1 MVAKTIVNRR
11 EIMDYKIKH
20 WAVAVATFG
29 VLSVT
34 VAANAD
40 ETTGLTDTAIKV
52 GVMGPFTGNA
62 SSYSKTQIGLM
73 AYFKH
78 INDQGGIHGRKFE
91 IVQEDTA
98 CNPAK
103 GIAAAKKLVH
113 QDKVF
118 YMHGNSCSGVA
129 MAVKPTVSPTG
140 IPWIIAH
147 AVNPKITMPVNE
159 KRSIFHGVPAGPAY
173 GSAMGRFVMSK
184 PNAKRVAVI
193 AHTNDWAKSYC
204 GPAIEHIKKSGGEII
219 ADMAMERGQTDSTAQ
234 VLKLKKA
241 NPDFILGCLYE
252 AETVIFLRDAK
263 KYGLNAPVMGT
274 AGTDLEN
281 TLARL
286 GDKDAVK
293 NYFVLHAFVDKVDG
307 PKMKKWNDII
317 LKYYPSETITGF
329 SAISMASGVAA
340 VQALK
345 NAGRDLTRSKMISAL
360 ENIRGLTTGILA
372 CDITWTPTDR
382 HGCKTSAVAG
392 FVDGNPT
399 VLSAWGK
406 PW

>member
-1 MVAKTIVNRR
+1 MAALGMLAMV
-11 EIMDYKIKH
+11 
-20 WAVAVATFG
+20 G
-29 VLSVT
+29 
-34 VAANAD
+34 AANAD
-40 ETTGLTDTAIKV
+40 ETTGLTDTTIKV

-78 INDQGGIHGRKFE
+78 INDQGGINGRKFE

-98 CNPAK
+98 CAPAK

-118 YMHGNSCSGVA
+118 YLHGNSCSGVA

-159 KRSIFHGVPAGPAY
+159 KKSIFHGVPAGPAY
-173 GSAMGRFVMSK
+173 GSTMGKFVMSK
-184 PNAKRVAVI
+184 PGVKRI
-193 AHTNDWAKSYC
+193 AMVTHTNDWAKAYC
-204 GPAIEHIKKSGGEII
+204 DPAIEVIKASGGEII
-219 ADMAMERGQTDSTAQ
+219 ETLALERGQTDATAQ

-241 NPDFILGCLYE
+241 KPDFILGCLYE

-263 KYGLNAPVMGT
+263 KYGVRIPVMGT

-281 TLARL
+281 TLERL
-286 GDKDAVK
+286 GDPDAVK
-293 NYFVLHAFVDKVDG
+293 DYYVLHAFVDKVDG

-317 LKYYPSETITGF
+317 LKYYPNETITGF
-329 SAISMASGVAA
+329 SAVSMASGVAA
-340 VQALK
+340 VNALK
-345 NAGRDLTRSKMISAL
+345 AAGRDLTRSKFIAEL
-360 ENIRGLTTGILA
+360 DNIKGLKTGILA
-372 CDITWTPTDR
+372 CDITWSSTDR
-382 HGCKTSAVAG
+382 HGCKKSAVAG
-392 FVDGNPT
+392 FIDGKPT
-399 VLSAWGK
+399 VLSAWEK

>member
-1 MVAKTIVNRR
+1 MKHRTKTCMSTMAALGMLAMV
-11 EIMDYKIKH
+11 
-20 WAVAVATFG
+20 G
-29 VLSVT
+29 
-34 VAANAD
+34 AANAD
-40 ETTGLTDTAIKV
+40 ETTGLTDTTIKV

-78 INDQGGIHGRKFE
+78 INDQGGINGRKFE

-98 CNPAK
+98 CAPAK

-118 YMHGNSCSGVA
+118 YLHGNSCSGVA
-129 MAVKPTVSPTG
+129 MAVKPTVAPTG

-159 KRSIFHGVPAGPAY
+159 KKSIFHGVPAGPAY
-173 GSAMGRFVMSK
+173 GSTMGKFVMSK
-184 PNAKRVAVI
+184 PGVKRI
-193 AHTNDWAKSYC
+193 AMVTHTNDWAKAYC
-204 GPAIEHIKKSGGEII
+204 DPAIEVIKASGGKII
-219 ADMAMERGQTDSTAQ
+219 ETLALERGQTDATAQ

-241 NPDFILGCLYE
+241 KPDFILGCLYE

-263 KYGLNAPVMGT
+263 KYGVRIPVMGT

-281 TLARL
+281 TLERL
-286 GDKDAVK
+286 GDPDAVK
-293 NYFVLHAFVDKVDG
+293 DYYVLHAFVDKVDG

-317 LKYYPSETITGF
+317 LKYYPNETITGF
-329 SAISMASGVAA
+329 SAVSMASGVAA
-340 VQALK
+340 VNALK
-345 NAGRDLTRSKMISAL
+345 AAGRDLTRSKFIAEL
-360 ENIRGLTTGILA
+360 DNIKGLKTGILA
-372 CDITWTPTDR
+372 CDITWSSTDR
-382 HGCKTSAVAG
+382 HGCKKSAVAG
-392 FVDGNPT
+392 FIDGKPT
-399 VLSAWGK
+399 VLSAWEK

>member
-1 MVAKTIVNRR
+1 MKHRTKTCMSTMAALGMLAMV
-11 EIMDYKIKH
+11 
-20 WAVAVATFG
+20 G
-29 VLSVT
+29 
-34 VAANAD
+34 AANAD
-40 ETTGLTDTAIKV
+40 ETTGLTDTTIKV

-78 INDQGGIHGRKFE
+78 INDQGGINGRKFE
-91 IVQEDTA
+91 IAQEDTA
-98 CNPAK
+98 CAPAK

-118 YMHGNSCSGVA
+118 YLHGNSCSGVA

-159 KRSIFHGVPAGPAY
+159 KKSIFHGVPAGPAY
-173 GSAMGRFVMSK
+173 GSTMGRFVMSK
-184 PNAKRVAVI
+184 PNTKRISVVT
-193 AHTNDWAKSYC
+193 HTNDWAKAYC
-204 GPAIEHIKKSGGEII
+204 DPAIEVIKASGGKII
-219 ADMAMERGQTDSTAQ
+219 ETLALERGQTDATAQ

-241 NPDFILGCLYE
+241 KPDFVLGCLYE

-263 KYGLNAPVMGT
+263 KYGVRLPVMGT

-281 TLARL
+281 TLERL
-286 GDKDAVK
+286 GDPDAVK
-293 NYFVLHAFVDKVDG
+293 DYYVLHAFVDKVDG

-317 LKYYPSETITGF
+317 LKYYPNETITGF
-329 SAISMASGVAA
+329 SAVSMASGVAA
-340 VQALK
+340 VNALK
-345 NAGRDLTRSKMISAL
+345 AAGRDLTRSKFIAEL
-360 ENIRGLTTGILA
+360 DNIKGLKTGILA
-372 CDITWTPTDR
+372 CDITWSSTDR
-382 HGCKTSAVAG
+382 HGCKKSAVAG
-392 FVDGNPT
+392 FVDGKPT
-399 VLSAWGK
+399 VLSAWEK

>member
-1 MVAKTIVNRR
+1 MKHRIKTCMSTMAALGMLAMV
-11 EIMDYKIKH
+11 
-20 WAVAVATFG
+20 G
-29 VLSVT
+29 
-34 VAANAD
+34 AANAD
-40 ETTGLTDTAIKV
+40 ETTGLTDTTIKV

-78 INDQGGIHGRKFE
+78 INDQGGINGRKFE

-98 CNPAK
+98 CAPAK

-118 YMHGNSCSGVA
+118 YLHGNSCSGVA
-129 MAVKPTVSPTG
+129 MAVKPTVAPTG

-159 KRSIFHGVPAGPAY
+159 KKSIFHGVPAGPAY
-173 GSAMGRFVMSK
+173 GSTMGKFVMSK
-184 PNAKRVAVI
+184 PGVKRI
-193 AHTNDWAKSYC
+193 AMVTHTNDWAKAYC
-204 GPAIEHIKKSGGEII
+204 DPAIEVIKASGGEII
-219 ADMAMERGQTDSTAQ
+219 ETLALERGQTDATAQ

-241 NPDFILGCLYE
+241 KPDFILGCLYE

-263 KYGLNAPVMGT
+263 KYGVRIPVMGT

-281 TLARL
+281 TLERL
-286 GDKDAVK
+286 GDPDAVK
-293 NYFVLHAFVDKVDG
+293 DYYVLHAFVDKVDG

-317 LKYYPSETITGF
+317 LKYYPNETITGF
-329 SAISMASGVAA
+329 SAVSMASGVAA
-340 VQALK
+340 VNALK
-345 NAGRDLTRSKMISAL
+345 AAGRDLTRSKFIAEL
-360 ENIRGLTTGILA
+360 DNIKGLKTGILA
-372 CDITWTPTDR
+372 CDITWSSTDR
-382 HGCKTSAVAG
+382 HGCKKSAVAG
-392 FVDGNPT
+392 FIDGKPT
-399 VLSAWGK
+399 VLSAWKK

>member
-1 MVAKTIVNRR
+1 MKHRTKTCMSTMAALGMLAMV
-11 EIMDYKIKH
+11 
-20 WAVAVATFG
+20 G
-29 VLSVT
+29 
-34 VAANAD
+34 AANAD
-40 ETTGLTDTAIKV
+40 ETTGLTDTTIKV

-78 INDQGGIHGRKFE
+78 INDQGGINGRKFE

-98 CNPAK
+98 CAPAK

-118 YMHGNSCSGVA
+118 YLHGNSCSGVA
-129 MAVKPTVSPTG
+129 MAVKPTVAPTG

-159 KRSIFHGVPAGPAY
+159 KKSIFHGVPAGPAY
-173 GSAMGRFVMSK
+173 GSTMGKFVMSK
-184 PNAKRVAVI
+184 PGVKRI
-193 AHTNDWAKSYC
+193 AMVTHTNDWAKAYC
-204 GPAIEHIKKSGGEII
+204 DPAIEVIKASGGEII
-219 ADMAMERGQTDSTAQ
+219 ETLALERGQTDATAQ

-241 NPDFILGCLYE
+241 KPDFVLGCLYE

-263 KYGLNAPVMGT
+263 KYGVRIPVMGT

-281 TLARL
+281 TLERL
-286 GDKDAVK
+286 GDPDAVK
-293 NYFVLHAFVDKVDG
+293 DYYVLHAFVDKVDG

-317 LKYYPSETITGF
+317 LKYYPNETITGF
-329 SAISMASGVAA
+329 SAVSMASGVAA
-340 VQALK
+340 VNALK
-345 NAGRDLTRSKMISAL
+345 AAGRDLTRSKFIAEL
-360 ENIRGLTTGILA
+360 DNIKGLKTGILA
-372 CDITWTPTDR
+372 CDITWSSTDR
-382 HGCKTSAVAG
+382 HGCKKSAVAG
-392 FVDGNPT
+392 FVDGKPT
-399 VLSAWGK
+399 VLSAWEK

>member
-1 MVAKTIVNRR
+1 MNNI
-11 EIMDYKIKH
+11 IKKSMM
-20 WAVAVATFG
+20 AMAAFG
-29 VLSVT
+29 VLTTAGAVI
-34 VAANAD
+34 AG

-52 GVMGPFTGNA
+52 GVMGPFSGNA

-78 INDQGGIHGRKFE
+78 INDQGGINGRKFE

-98 CNPAK
+98 CAPAK

-118 YMHGNSCSGVA
+118 YLHGNSCSGVA
-129 MAVKPTVSPTG
+129 MAVKPTVAPTG

-159 KRSIFHGVPAGPAY
+159 KKSIFHGVPAGPAY
-173 GSAMGRFVMSK
+173 GSTMGKFVMSK
-184 PNAKRVAVI
+184 PGVKRI
-193 AHTNDWAKSYC
+193 AMVTHTNDWAKAYC
-204 GPAIEHIKKSGGEII
+204 DPAIEVIKASGGEII
-219 ADMAMERGQTDSTAQ
+219 ETLALERGQTDATAQ

-241 NPDFILGCLYE
+241 KPDFILGCLYE

-263 KYGLNAPVMGT
+263 KYGVRIPVMGT

-281 TLARL
+281 TLERL
-286 GDKDAVK
+286 GDPDAVK
-293 NYFVLHAFVDKVDG
+293 DYYVLHAFVDKVDG

-317 LKYYPSETITGF
+317 LKYYPNETITGF
-329 SAISMASGVAA
+329 SAVSMASGVAA
-340 VQALK
+340 VKALK
-345 NAGRDLTRSKMISAL
+345 AAGRDLTRSKFIAEL
-360 ENIRGLTTGILA
+360 DNIKGLKTGILA
-372 CDITWTPTDR
+372 CDITWSSTDR
-382 HGCKTSAVAG
+382 HGCKKSAVAG
-392 FVDGNPT
+392 FIDGKPT
-399 VLSAWGK
+399 VLSAWEK

>member
-1 MVAKTIVNRR
+1 MNSRIKKSIVAF
-11 EIMDYKIKH
+11 
-20 WAVAVATFG
+20 AVMG
-29 VLSVT
+29 VLST
-34 VAANAD
+34 AGAASAG

-52 GVMGPFTGNA
+52 GVMGPFSGNA

-78 INDQGGIHGRKFE
+78 INDQGGINGRKFD
-91 IVQEDTA
+91 IIQEDTA
-98 CNPAK
+98 CDPAK

-113 QDKVF
+113 QDEVF
-118 YMHGNSCSGVA
+118 YLHGNSCSGVA

-159 KRSIFHGVPAGPAY
+159 KKSIFHGVPAGPAY
-173 GSAMGRFVMSK
+173 GSTMGKFIMSK
-184 PNAKRVAVI
+184 PGVKRIAMV
-193 AHTNDWAKSYC
+193 AHTNDWAKAYC
-204 GPAIEHIKKSGGEII
+204 DPAIEVIKASGGEII
-219 ADMAMERGQTDSTAQ
+219 EELALERGQTDATAQ
-234 VLKLKKA
+234 VLRLKKA

-263 KYGLNAPVMGT
+263 KYGVRIPVMGT

-281 TLARL
+281 TLERL
-286 GDKDAVK
+286 GDPDAVK
-293 NYFVLHAFVDKVDG
+293 DYYVLHAFVDKVDG

-317 LKYYPSETITGF
+317 LKYYPNETITGF

-340 VQALK
+340 VKALK
-345 NAGRDLTRSKMISAL
+345 AAGRDLTRSKFIAEL
-360 ENIRGLTTGILA
+360 DNIKGLKTGILA
-372 CDITWTPTDR
+372 CDITWSSTDR
-382 HGCKTSAVAG
+382 HGCKKSAVAG
-392 FVDGNPT
+392 FVDGKPT
-399 VLSAWGK
+399 VLSAWEK

>member
-1 MVAKTIVNRR
+1 MNH
-11 EIMDYKIKH
+11 KIRK
-20 WAVAVATFG
+20 WMTAMAAVT
-29 VLSVT
+29 VLSMVGI
-34 VAANAD
+34 AGAG
-40 ETTGLTDTAIKV
+40 ETTGLTDTTIKV

-98 CNPAK
+98 CAPAK
-103 GIAAAKKLVH
+103 GIAAAKKLIH
-113 QDKVF
+113 QDEVF
-118 YMHGNSCSGVA
+118 YLHGNSCSGVA

-159 KRSIFHGVPAGPAY
+159 KKSIFHGVPAGPAY
-173 GSAMGRFVMSK
+173 GSTMGKFVMSK
-184 PNAKRVAVI
+184 PGVKRVAMI

-204 GPAIEHIKKSGGEII
+204 DPAIAYIKSQGLDLIM
-219 ADMAMERGQTDSTAQ
+219 DLAMERGQTDSTAQ
-234 VLKLKKA
+234 VLKLKEAK
-241 NPDFILGCLYE
+241 PDFVLGCLYE

-263 KYGLNAPVMGT
+263 KYGLKVPVMGT

-281 TLARL
+281 TLERL
-286 GDKDAVK
+286 GDPDAVK
-293 NYFVLHAFVDKVDG
+293 DYFVLHAFVDKVDG

-317 LKYYPSETITGF
+317 LKYYPNETITGF
-329 SAISMASGVAA
+329 SAVSMASGVAA
-340 VQALK
+340 VKALEA
-345 NAGRDLTRSKMISAL
+345 AGPDLTRSKMIAEL
-360 ENIRGLTTGILA
+360 DNINGLTTGILA
-372 CDITWTPTDR
+372 CDITWTSTDR
-382 HGCKTSAVAG
+382 HGCKKSAVAG
-392 FVDGNPT
+392 FVDGKPT

>member
-1 MVAKTIVNRR
+1 MKHRTKTCMSTMAALGMLAMV
-11 EIMDYKIKH
+11 
-20 WAVAVATFG
+20 G
-29 VLSVT
+29 
-34 VAANAD
+34 AANAD
-40 ETTGLTDTAIKV
+40 ETTGLTDTTIKV

-78 INDQGGIHGRKFE
+78 INDQGGINGRKFE

-98 CNPAK
+98 CAPAK

-118 YMHGNSCSGVA
+118 YLHGNSCSGVA
-129 MAVKPTVSPTG
+129 MAVKPTVAPTG

-159 KRSIFHGVPAGPAY
+159 KKSIFHGVPAGPAY
-173 GSAMGRFVMSK
+173 GSTMGKFVMSK
-184 PNAKRVAVI
+184 PNVKRI
-193 AHTNDWAKSYC
+193 AMVTHTNDWAKAYC
-204 GPAIEHIKKSGGEII
+204 DPAIEVIKASGGKII
-219 ADMAMERGQTDSTAQ
+219 ETLALERGQTDATAQ

-241 NPDFILGCLYE
+241 KPDFVLGCLYE

-263 KYGLNAPVMGT
+263 KYGVRIPVMGT

-281 TLARL
+281 TLERL
-286 GDKDAVK
+286 GDPDAVK
-293 NYFVLHAFVDKVDG
+293 DYYVLHAFVDKVDG

-317 LKYYPSETITGF
+317 LKYYPNETITGF
-329 SAISMASGVAA
+329 SAVSMASGVAA
-340 VQALK
+340 VNALK
-345 NAGRDLTRSKMISAL
+345 AAGRDLTRSKFIAEL
-360 ENIRGLTTGILA
+360 DNIKGLKTGILA
-372 CDITWTPTDR
+372 CDITWSSTDR
-382 HGCKTSAVAG
+382 HGCKKSAVAG
-392 FVDGNPT
+392 FVDGKPT
-399 VLSAWGK
+399 VLSAWKK

>member
-1 MVAKTIVNRR
+1 MSTMAALGMLAMV
-11 EIMDYKIKH
+11 
-20 WAVAVATFG
+20 G
-29 VLSVT
+29 
-34 VAANAD
+34 AANAD
-40 ETTGLTDTAIKV
+40 ETTGLTDTTIKV

-78 INDQGGIHGRKFE
+78 INDQGGINGRKFE

-98 CNPAK
+98 CAPAK

-118 YMHGNSCSGVA
+118 YLHGNSCSGVA
-129 MAVKPTVSPTG
+129 MAVKPTVAPTG

-159 KRSIFHGVPAGPAY
+159 KKSIFHGVPAGPAY
-173 GSAMGRFVMSK
+173 GSTMGKFVMSK
-184 PNAKRVAVI
+184 PGVKRI
-193 AHTNDWAKSYC
+193 AMVTHTNDWAKAYC
-204 GPAIEHIKKSGGEII
+204 DPAIEVIKASGGEII
-219 ADMAMERGQTDSTAQ
+219 ETLALERGQTDATAQ

-241 NPDFILGCLYE
+241 KPDFILGCLYE

-263 KYGLNAPVMGT
+263 KYGVRIPVMGT

-281 TLARL
+281 TLERL
-286 GDKDAVK
+286 GDPDAVK
-293 NYFVLHAFVDKVDG
+293 DYYVLHAFVDKVDG

-317 LKYYPSETITGF
+317 LKYYPNETITGF
-329 SAISMASGVAA
+329 SAVSMASGVAA
-340 VQALK
+340 VNALK
-345 NAGRDLTRSKMISAL
+345 AAGRDLTRSKFIAEL
-360 ENIRGLTTGILA
+360 DNIKGLKTGILA
-372 CDITWTPTDR
+372 CDITWSSTDR
-382 HGCKTSAVAG
+382 HGCKKSAVAG
-392 FVDGNPT
+392 FIDGKPT
-399 VLSAWGK
+399 VLSAWEK

>member
-1 MVAKTIVNRR
+1 MKHRTKTCMSTMAALGMLAMV
-11 EIMDYKIKH
+11 
-20 WAVAVATFG
+20 G
-29 VLSVT
+29 
-34 VAANAD
+34 AANAD

-78 INDQGGIHGRKFE
+78 INDQGGINGRKFE

-98 CNPAK
+98 CAPAK

-118 YMHGNSCSGVA
+118 YLHGNSCSGVA
-129 MAVKPTVSPTG
+129 MAVKPTVAPTG

-159 KRSIFHGVPAGPAY
+159 KKSIFHGVPAGPAY
-173 GSAMGRFVMSK
+173 GSTMGKFVMSK
-184 PNAKRVAVI
+184 PGVKRI
-193 AHTNDWAKSYC
+193 AMVTHTNDWAKAYC
-204 GPAIEHIKKSGGEII
+204 DPAIEVIKASGGEII
-219 ADMAMERGQTDSTAQ
+219 EELALERGQTDATAQ

-241 NPDFILGCLYE
+241 KPDFVLGCLYE

-263 KYGLNAPVMGT
+263 KYGVRIPVMGT

-281 TLARL
+281 TLERL
-286 GDKDAVK
+286 GDPDAVK
-293 NYFVLHAFVDKVDG
+293 DYYVLHAFVDKVDG

-317 LKYYPSETITGF
+317 LKYYPNETITGF
-329 SAISMASGVAA
+329 SAVSMASGVAA
-340 VQALK
+340 VNALK
-345 NAGRDLTRSKMISAL
+345 AAGRDLTRSKFIAEL
-360 ENIRGLTTGILA
+360 DNIKGLKTGILA
-372 CDITWTPTDR
+372 CDITWSSTDR
-382 HGCKTSAVAG
+382 HGCKKSAVAG
-392 FVDGNPT
+392 FVDGKPT
-399 VLSAWGK
+399 VLSAWKK

>member
-1 MVAKTIVNRR
+1 MNSR
-11 EIMDYKIKH
+11 IKKSIIAF
-20 WAVAVATFG
+20 AVMG
-29 VLSVT
+29 VLST
-34 VAANAD
+34 AGAASAG

-52 GVMGPFTGNA
+52 GVMGPFSGNA

-78 INDQGGIHGRKFE
+78 INDQGGINGRKFD
-91 IVQEDTA
+91 IIQEDTA
-98 CNPAK
+98 CDPAK

-118 YMHGNSCSGVA
+118 YLHGNSCSGVA

-159 KRSIFHGVPAGPAY
+159 KKSIFHGVPAGPAY
-173 GSAMGRFVMSK
+173 GSTMGKFIMSK
-184 PNAKRVAVI
+184 PGVKRIAMV
-193 AHTNDWAKSYC
+193 AHTNDWAKAYC
-204 GPAIEHIKKSGGEII
+204 DPAIEVIKASGGEII
-219 ADMAMERGQTDSTAQ
+219 EELALERGQTDATAQ
-234 VLKLKKA
+234 VLRLKKA

-263 KYGLNAPVMGT
+263 KYGVRIPVMGT

-281 TLARL
+281 TLERL
-286 GDKDAVK
+286 GDPDAVK
-293 NYFVLHAFVDKVDG
+293 DYYVLHAFVDKVDG

-317 LKYYPSETITGF
+317 LKYYPNETITGF

-340 VQALK
+340 VKALK
-345 NAGRDLTRSKMISAL
+345 AAGRDLTRSKFIAEL
-360 ENIRGLTTGILA
+360 DNIKGLKTGILA
-372 CDITWTPTDR
+372 CDITWSSTDR
-382 HGCKTSAVAG
+382 HGCKKSAVAG
-392 FVDGNPT
+392 FVDGKPT
-399 VLSAWGK
+399 VLSAWEK

>member
-1 MVAKTIVNRR
+1 MKHRTKTCMSTMAALGMLAMV
-11 EIMDYKIKH
+11 
-20 WAVAVATFG
+20 G
-29 VLSVT
+29 
-34 VAANAD
+34 AANAD

-78 INDQGGIHGRKFE
+78 INDQGGINGRKFE

-98 CNPAK
+98 CAPAK

-118 YMHGNSCSGVA
+118 YLHGNSCSGVA
-129 MAVKPTVSPTG
+129 MAVKPTVAPTG

-159 KRSIFHGVPAGPAY
+159 KKSIFHGVPAGPAY
-173 GSAMGRFVMSK
+173 GSTMGKFVMSK
-184 PNAKRVAVI
+184 PGVKRI
-193 AHTNDWAKSYC
+193 AMVTHTNDWAKAYC
-204 GPAIEHIKKSGGEII
+204 DPAIEVIKASGGKII
-219 ADMAMERGQTDSTAQ
+219 ETLALERGQTDATAQ

-241 NPDFILGCLYE
+241 KPDFVLGCLYE

-263 KYGLNAPVMGT
+263 KYGVRIPVMGT

-281 TLARL
+281 TLERL
-286 GDKDAVK
+286 GDPDAVK
-293 NYFVLHAFVDKVDG
+293 DYYVLHAFVDKVDG

-317 LKYYPSETITGF
+317 LKYYPNETITGF
-329 SAISMASGVAA
+329 SAVSMASGVAA
-340 VQALK
+340 VNALK
-345 NAGRDLTRSKMISAL
+345 AAGRDLTRSKFIAEL
-360 ENIRGLTTGILA
+360 DNIKGLKTGILA
-372 CDITWTPTDR
+372 CDITWSSTDR
-382 HGCKTSAVAG
+382 HGCKKSAVAG
-392 FVDGNPT
+392 FIDGKPT
-399 VLSAWGK
+399 VLSAWEK
-406 PW
+406 PWESDKLMK

>member
-1 MVAKTIVNRR
+1 MKHRTKTCMSTMAALGMLAMV
-11 EIMDYKIKH
+11 
-20 WAVAVATFG
+20 G
-29 VLSVT
+29 
-34 VAANAD
+34 AANAD

-78 INDQGGIHGRKFE
+78 INDQGGINGRKFE

-98 CNPAK
+98 CAPAK

-118 YMHGNSCSGVA
+118 YLHGNSCSGVA
-129 MAVKPTVSPTG
+129 MAVKPTVAPTG

-159 KRSIFHGVPAGPAY
+159 KKSIFHGVPAGPAY
-173 GSAMGRFVMSK
+173 GSTMGKFVMSK
-184 PNAKRVAVI
+184 PGVKRI
-193 AHTNDWAKSYC
+193 AMVTHTNDWAKAYC
-204 GPAIEHIKKSGGEII
+204 DPAIEVIKASGGKII
-219 ADMAMERGQTDSTAQ
+219 ETLALERGQTDATAQ

-241 NPDFILGCLYE
+241 KPDFILGCLYE

-263 KYGLNAPVMGT
+263 KYGVRIPVMGT

-281 TLARL
+281 TLERL
-286 GDKDAVK
+286 GDPDAVK
-293 NYFVLHAFVDKVDG
+293 DYYVLHAFVDKVDG

-317 LKYYPSETITGF
+317 LKYYPNETITGF
-329 SAISMASGVAA
+329 SAVSMASGVAA
-340 VQALK
+340 VNALK
-345 NAGRDLTRSKMISAL
+345 AAGRDLTRSKFIAEL
-360 ENIRGLTTGILA
+360 DNIKGLKTGILA
-372 CDITWTPTDR
+372 CDITWSSTDR
-382 HGCKTSAVAG
+382 HGCKKSAVAG
-392 FVDGNPT
+392 FIDGKPT
-399 VLSAWGK
+399 VLSAWEK

>member
-1 MVAKTIVNRR
+1 MKHRTKTCMSTMAALGMLAMV
-11 EIMDYKIKH
+11 
-20 WAVAVATFG
+20 G
-29 VLSVT
+29 
-34 VAANAD
+34 AANAD
-40 ETTGLTDTAIKV
+40 ETTGLTDTTIKV

-78 INDQGGIHGRKFE
+78 INDQGGINGRKFE

-98 CNPAK
+98 CAPAK

-118 YMHGNSCSGVA
+118 YLHGNSCSGVA
-129 MAVKPTVSPTG
+129 MAVKPTVAPTG

-159 KRSIFHGVPAGPAY
+159 KKSIFHGVPAGPAY
-173 GSAMGRFVMSK
+173 GSTMGKFVMSK
-184 PNAKRVAVI
+184 PGVKRI
-193 AHTNDWAKSYC
+193 AMVTHTNDWAKAYC
-204 GPAIEHIKKSGGEII
+204 DPAIEVIKASGGEII
-219 ADMAMERGQTDSTAQ
+219 ETLALERGQTDATAQ

-241 NPDFILGCLYE
+241 KPDFILGCLYE

-263 KYGLNAPVMGT
+263 KYGVRIPVMGT

-281 TLARL
+281 TLERL
-286 GDKDAVK
+286 GDPDAVK
-293 NYFVLHAFVDKVDG
+293 DYYVLHAFVDKVDG

-317 LKYYPSETITGF
+317 LKYYPKETITGF
-329 SAISMASGVAA
+329 SAVSMASGVAA
-340 VQALK
+340 VKALK
-345 NAGRDLTRSKMISAL
+345 AAGRDLTRSKFIAEL
-360 ENIRGLTTGILA
+360 DNIKGLKTGILA
-372 CDITWTPTDR
+372 CDITWSSTDR
-382 HGCKTSAVAG
+382 HGCKKSAVAG
-392 FVDGNPT
+392 FVDGKPT
-399 VLSAWGK
+399 VLSAWKK

>member
-1 MVAKTIVNRR
+1 MNNSIKKWMTAMVAFS
-11 EIMDYKIKH
+11 
-20 WAVAVATFG
+20 A
-29 VLSVT
+29 LSMVG
-34 VAANAD
+34 AANAG
-40 ETTGLTDTAIKV
+40 ETTGLTDTTIKV

-73 AYFKH
+73 AYFKY

-98 CNPAK
+98 CAPAK
-103 GIAAAKKLVH
+103 GIAAAKKLIF
-113 QDKVF
+113 QDEVF
-118 YMHGNSCSGVA
+118 YLHGNSCSGVA
-129 MAVKPTVSPTG
+129 IAIKPTVAPTG

-147 AVNPKITMPVNE
+147 AVNPKISMPVNE

-173 GSAMGRFVMSK
+173 GTAMGKFVMSK
-184 PNAKRVAVI
+184 PNTKRVAMV

-204 GPAIEHIKKSGGEII
+204 DPAIAYIESQGIDLVMEL
-219 ADMAMERGQTDSTAQ
+219 ALERGQTDTTAQ
-234 VLKLKKA
+234 VLKLKQA
-241 NPDFILGCLYE
+241 NLDFILGCLYE

-263 KYGLNAPVMGT
+263 KYGLKVPVMGT

-286 GDKDAVK
+286 GDLDAVK
-293 NYFVLHAFVDKVDG
+293 DYYVLHAFVDKVDG

-317 LKYYPSETITGF
+317 LKYYPNETITGF
-329 SAISMASGVAA
+329 SAISMASGVA
-340 VQALK
+340 VVKALQD
-345 NAGRDLTRSKMISAL
+345 AGRDLTRSKLIAAL
-360 ENIRGLTTGILA
+360 ENIRGLTTNILA
-372 CDITWTPTDR
+372 CDITWTPTER

-392 FVDGNPT
+392 FIDGKPT
-399 VLSAWGK
+399 VLSAWET

>member
-1 MVAKTIVNRR
+1 MKMSRLMATI
-11 EIMDYKIKH
+11 
-20 WAVAVATFG
+20 
-29 VLSVT
+29 
-34 VAANAD
+34 AALGLLGTSGMSMAG

-91 IVQEDTA
+91 MFPEDTA
-98 CNPAK
+98 CAPAK
-103 GIAAAKKLVH
+103 GIAEAKKLVH

-118 YMHGNSCSGVA
+118 YLHGNSCSAVA

-159 KRSIFHGVPAGPAY
+159 KRSIYHGVPAGPAY
-173 GSAMGRFVMSK
+173 GSTMGEFVMSK
-184 PNAKRVAVI
+184 PGTKRVAMV
-193 AHTNDWAKSYC
+193 AHTNDWAKAYC
-204 GPAIEHIKKSGGEII
+204 DPAIKVIKASGGEII
-219 ADMAMERGQTDSTAQ
+219 ESLALERGQTDSTAQ
-234 VLKLKKA
+234 VLKLKQAK
-241 NPDFILGCLYE
+241 PDFILGCLYE

-263 KYGLNAPVMGT
+263 KYGLKIPVMGT

-281 TLARL
+281 TLERL
-286 GDKDAVK
+286 GDISAVR

-317 LKYYPSETITGF
+317 LKYNPNETITGF
-329 SAISMASGVAA
+329 SAVSMASGVAA
-340 VQALK
+340 VKALK
-345 NAGRDLTRSKMISAL
+345 AVGRDLTRSKFIAEL
-360 ENIRGLTTGILA
+360 DKIRNLTTGILA
-372 CDITWTPTDR
+372 CDITWTSTDR
-382 HGCKTSAVAG
+382 HGCKKSAVAG
-392 FVDGNPT
+392 FVNDKPT

-406 PW
+406 TW

>member
-1 MVAKTIVNRR
+1 MKHRTKTCMSTMAALGMLAMV
-11 EIMDYKIKH
+11 
-20 WAVAVATFG
+20 G
-29 VLSVT
+29 
-34 VAANAD
+34 AANAD
-40 ETTGLTDTAIKV
+40 ETTGLTDTTIKV

-78 INDQGGIHGRKFE
+78 INDQGGINGRKFE

-98 CNPAK
+98 CAPAK

-118 YMHGNSCSGVA
+118 YLHGNSCSGVA

-159 KRSIFHGVPAGPAY
+159 KKSIFHGVPAGPAY
-173 GSAMGRFVMSK
+173 GSTMGKFVMSK
-184 PNAKRVAVI
+184 PNVKRI
-193 AHTNDWAKSYC
+193 AMVTHTNDWAKAYC
-204 GPAIEHIKKSGGEII
+204 DPAIEVIKASGGKII
-219 ADMAMERGQTDSTAQ
+219 ETLALERGQTDATAQ

-241 NPDFILGCLYE
+241 KPDFVLGCLYE

-263 KYGLNAPVMGT
+263 KYGVRIPVMGT

-281 TLARL
+281 TLERL
-286 GDKDAVK
+286 GDPDAVK
-293 NYFVLHAFVDKVDG
+293 DYYVLHAFVDKVDG

-317 LKYYPSETITGF
+317 LKYYPNETITGF
-329 SAISMASGVAA
+329 SAVSMASGVAA
-340 VQALK
+340 VNALK
-345 NAGRDLTRSKMISAL
+345 AAGRDLTRSKFIAEL
-360 ENIRGLTTGILA
+360 DNIKGLKTGILA
-372 CDITWTPTDR
+372 CDITWSSTDR
-382 HGCKTSAVAG
+382 HGCKKSAVAG
-392 FVDGNPT
+392 FVDGKPT
-399 VLSAWGK
+399 VLSAWKK

>member
-1 MVAKTIVNRR
+1 MKSRISKWTI
-11 EIMDYKIKH
+11 
-20 WAVAVATFG
+20 ATATIG
-29 VLSVT
+29 VLSM
-34 VAANAD
+34 AGLAGAD
-40 ETTGLTDTAIKV
+40 ETTGLTDTTIKV

-98 CNPAK
+98 CAPAK

-113 QDKVF
+113 QDEVF
-118 YMHGNSCSGVA
+118 YLHGNSCSGVA

-159 KRSIFHGVPAGPAY
+159 KKSIFHGVPAGPAY
-173 GSAMGRFVMSK
+173 GSTMGKFVMSK
-184 PNAKRVAVI
+184 PGVKRIAMI

-204 GPAIEHIKKSGGEII
+204 SPAIEHIKSQGIDLVMEL
-219 ADMAMERGQTDSTAQ
+219 AMERGQTDSTAQ
-234 VLKLKKA
+234 VLKLKEA
-241 NPDFILGCLYE
+241 NLDFILGCLYE

-263 KYGLNAPVMGT
+263 KYGLRVPVMGT

-281 TLARL
+281 TLERL
-286 GDKDAVK
+286 GDLDAVK
-293 NYFVLHAFVDKVDG
+293 DYFVLHAFVDKVDG

-317 LKYYPSETITGF
+317 LKYYPDETITGF
-329 SAISMASGVAA
+329 SAVSMASGVAA
-340 VQALK
+340 VKALEA
-345 NAGRDLTRSKMISAL
+345 AGPDLTRSKMIAEL
-360 ENIRGLTTGILA
+360 DKIRGLETGILA

-382 HGCKTSAVAG
+382 HGCKKSAVAG
-392 FVDGNPT
+392 FIDGKPT
-399 VLSAWGK
+399 VLSGWGK